1 MSASPYQILRRG
13 CTLRDQREARALADP
28 MDRLSL
34 QHDDLLID
42 PERAQARKRAWQ
54 IDEEEYEQ
62 AATETVARE
71 VQAGALE
78 EETPPVPT
86 VAAPVADVSDDGDDQ
101 VRVFDTL
108 ELRDVEKALKGHKDH
123 EQERVKLAL
132 ERARR
137 NGGQRWVR
145 WSITEHEPF
154 AGLGGELENFREVI
168 EHLSVQWACASRALR
183 PAAARVDPILLLG
196 PPGVGKTYF
205 AQALAHAI
213 GTRMEVYSAG
223 TAQDA
228 FQLSGTDAGWSNART
243 GLVFDLLAKGDS
255 ASPVLVIDELDKIP
269 AYSAGTRDTPVNT
282 LLDLLEPLTA
292 RRYRELSLPC
302 HVDASRVIV
311 IATANERDAIPAPLR
326 ARLTE
331 FSIAP
336 PSAAQRQL
344 ILEQEWRRLFETHR
358 CAAGLALDR
367 ATAERAVTTED
378 LDVRTLLRMLRV
390 AFAKALAAEADRV
403 VLPEPPATA
412 GRRRIGFI

>member
-1 MSASPYQILRRG
+1 MSPYQILRRG
-13 CTLRDQREARALADP
+13 CTLRDQRAARALLCP
-28 MDRLSL
+28 MDRLAL
-34 QHDDLLID
+34 RYDDLLID
-42 PERAQARKRAWQ
+42 PDRAQARKRAWQ
-54 IDEEEYEQ
+54 IDEEDYEQ

-86 VAAPVADVSDDGDDQ
+86 VATPAPEAPDDADHQ
-101 VRVFDTL
+101 VRVFDPP
-108 ELRDVEKALKGHKDH
+108 ELREVEKTLAGCKDH

-132 ERARR
+132 ARARR
-137 NGGQRWVR
+137 HDGQRWVP
-145 WSITEHEPF
+145 WLITEHEPF
-154 AGLGGELENFREVI
+154 AGMGGELENFREVI
-168 EHLSVQWACASRALR
+168 DNLSVQWACATRALR
-183 PAAARVDPILLLG
+183 PADARIEPILLLG
-196 PPGVGKTYF
+196 APGVGKTYF

-243 GLVFDLLAKGDS
+243 GLVFDLLARGDS
-255 ASPVLVIDELDKIP
+255 AAPVLVVDELDKIP
-269 AYSAGTRDTPVNT
+269 SYSAGTRDTPLNT

-331 FSIAP
+331 FHIEA
-336 PSAAQRQL
+336 PSAEQRKL
-344 ILEQEWRRLFETHR
+344 ILEHEFEKLYETHR
-358 CAAGLALDR
+358 CDAGLTLDC

-378 LDVRTLLRMLRV
+378 LDVRTLLRLLRV
-390 AFAKALAAEADRV
+390 GFARALVAEADRV